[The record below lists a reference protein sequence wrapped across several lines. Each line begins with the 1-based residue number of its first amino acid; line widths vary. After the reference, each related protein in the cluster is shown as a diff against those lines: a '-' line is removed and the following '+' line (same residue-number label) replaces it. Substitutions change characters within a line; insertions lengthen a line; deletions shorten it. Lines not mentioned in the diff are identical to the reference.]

1 MRISVEPKQFQR
13 FTLWAI
19 WSLSAIVVT
28 GAAVRL
34 TGSGLGCPD
43 WPTCED
49 TNLVSPWEYHA
60 VIEFGN
66 RVVTGL
72 VSVAVALAVLGS
84 IWRQPRRWDLI
95 WWSLGLVGG
104 VGAQVLLGRWVVTS
118 HLTPWIVMTHFLVSM
133 VLLWNAI
140 VLHHRA
146 KLPDEIVGNIGEP
159 AGTSAVNR
167 AGSNAVNSTGTS
179 AVNSAGT
186 SAVNSAATQPA
197 TQLRLLMW
205 LAAAVAGWVLVS
217 GTIVTGA
224 GPHGGDENAE
234 RLNYDISNVARIHAI
249 GVIVL
254 LVLVL
259 WLFWILSRNANWENY
274 LQACYTLLGVILAQG
289 FLGYVQYFNDV
300 PELLVGMHVIGAV
313 SVWWAVL
320 NLHLVVLP
328 PKRFLGRSIPASR
341 IKAHA
346 FSTSDARSRPHPG

>member
-1 MRISVEPKQFQR
+1 VEPRQFQR

-118 HLTPWIVMTHFLVSM
+118 HLTPWIVMAHFLVSM

-146 KLPDEIVGNIGEP
+146 KLPDQVAGGLGESPASGPGAQLTAISPGAQLTANGTLTRP
-159 AGTSAVNR
+159 AGQV
-167 AGSNAVNSTGTS
+167 
-179 AVNSAGT
+179 
-186 SAVNSAATQPA
+186 
-197 TQLRLLMW
+197 RLLMW

-224 GPHGGDENAE
+224 GPHGGDEDAE

-254 LVLVL
+254 LVIVL
-259 WLFWILSRNANWENY
+259 WLFWILSRGPNWEHY
-274 LQACYTLLGVILAQG
+274 LQACYTLLGIILAQG
-289 FLGYVQYFNDV
+289 FVGYVQYFNDV
-300 PELLVGMHVIGAV
+300 PELLVGLHVIGAV
-313 SVWWAVL
+313 SVWWAML

-328 PKRFLGRSIPASR
+328 PKRPGGQPVAASEIGKPVPTSR

-346 FSTSDARSRPHPG
+346 FSTSDAGSRSHPG